1 MHAPYGHSWS
11 HIARDLWAWRHALLP
26 VITQSKKCT
35 QFTTQRRDS
44 LPFNWSCTNS
54 FDVIFCLIN
63 FSGMLVLWQK
73 SYCLA
78 ALATTLVCR
87 YGKYL
92 LWQIAH
98 TPERELIVVLMSER
112 ALRCCGL
119 AAITGLTPLPRV
131 TVNLRTR
138 CCERLL
144 SHALTQ
150 RSLETECCAETTCEL
165 SYVPTCLVVKPEMF
179 DFHCIIQYRKC
190 AQ

>member
-1 MHAPYGHSWS
+1 M
-11 HIARDLWAWRHALLP
+11 
-26 VITQSKKCT
+26 
-35 QFTTQRRDS
+35 
-44 LPFNWSCTNS
+44 
-54 FDVIFCLIN
+54 
-63 FSGMLVLWQK
+63 
-73 SYCLA
+73 
-78 ALATTLVCR
+78 CR

-144 SHALTQ
+144 SQALTQ
-150 RSLETECCAETTCEL
+150 RSLETECCAETTGES
-165 SYVPTCLVVKPEMF
+165 SYVLTCLVVKPEMF
-179 DFHCIIQYRKC
+179 DFHCNYTI
-190 AQ
+190 